1 MAWPMWRLAATL
13 SAFVT
18 LPRKTIGEE
27 SVNRLQIQ
35 LGFVLILLALFT
47 GFGMPLF
54 ASPRLGLAA
63 HTVGITGGL
72 VLIALGAL
80 SGSFALG
87 PRAAAFMRGSW
98 VYAAYANWV
107 ASLLGAIT
115 GASRLT
121 PIAGAGTSGNA
132 LSETVVSF
140 LLQSLAVAALVGT
153 VLAVWGFRR
162 MRSVAA
168 PEALAEGVG

>member
-1 MAWPMWRLAATL
+1 M
-13 SAFVT
+13 
-18 LPRKTIGEE
+18 
-27 SVNRLQIQ
+27 NRLQIQ
-35 LGFVLILLALFT
+35 LGFILIFLALVT

-54 ASPRLGLAA
+54 RSARLGLAA

-72 VLIALGAL
+72 VLIVLGAL
-80 SGSFALG
+80 AGSFVLG
-87 PRAAAFMRGSW
+87 ARASAVMMWSW

-121 PIAGAGTSGNA
+121 PIAGAGTVGDSR
-132 LSETVVSF
+132 SEAVVSF

-153 VLAVWGFRR
+153 VIAVWGFRKAHPDR
-162 MRSVAA
+162 ATQSIAA
-168 PEALAEGVG
+168 DMA

>member
-1 MAWPMWRLAATL
+1 MM
-13 SAFVT
+13 
-18 LPRKTIGEE
+18 
-27 SVNRLQIQ
+27 NRLQIQ
-35 LGFVLILLALFT
+35 LGFVLIFLALVS

-54 ASPRLGLAA
+54 RSPRLGLAA

-72 VLIALGAL
+72 VLIVLGAL
-80 SGSFALG
+80 AGSFALG
-87 PRAAAFMRGSW
+87 ARASAVMMWSW

-121 PIAGAGTSGNA
+121 PIAGAGTSGDS
-132 LSETVVSF
+132 LSETVVAF

-153 VLAVWGFRR
+153 GLAIRGFRKAATVR
-162 MRSVAA
+162 AAQRSVEV
-168 PEALAEGVG
+168 EALPPA